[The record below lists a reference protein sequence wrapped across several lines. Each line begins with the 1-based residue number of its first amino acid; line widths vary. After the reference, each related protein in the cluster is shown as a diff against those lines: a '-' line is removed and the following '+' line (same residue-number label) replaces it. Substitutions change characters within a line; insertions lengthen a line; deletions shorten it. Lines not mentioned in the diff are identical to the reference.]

1 MDTKMRSW
9 YREYMGGWNLW
20 MKVLEASLL
29 CDHFCFGGWWLSFLY
44 INAFQ
49 PRNSLHA
56 CPNSKPVI
64 FTLNNSNRAS
74 WLAPG
79 PHPMPRWYPIHLR
92 GKFGHIT
99 PQLQMGLSSSVYSS
113 TVLFEIYQISSLALV
128 ATVLPVRESLTCP
141 MHPSFSHPLGL
152 FSGAEM
158 CTPFVPCGLA
168 VVFVSLTKSQ

>member
-9 YREYMGGWNLW
+9 YRKYMGGWNLW
-20 MKVLEASLL
+20 VKVLEASLL
-29 CDHFCFGGWWLSFLY
+29 CDRLCFGGWWFSFLY

-64 FTLNNSNRAS
+64 FTLNNSNWAL

-79 PHPMPRWYPIHLR
+79 SHPMPCWYPIGLK
-92 GKFGHIT
+92 GKFGHVN

-113 TVLFEIYQISSLALV
+113 TVLFKIHQVSSLGFV
-128 ATVLPVRESLTCP
+128 ATALPVRESLTRP
-141 MHPSFSHPLGL
+141 MHFLLLASTPSFLWDWNVHSL
-152 FSGAEM
+152 
-158 CTPFVPCGLA
+158 CTLWSFCGIC
-168 VVFVSLTKSQ
+168 VFD